1 MNRKHIS
8 FTILLILITLIS
20 ISSIQAANQ
29 TDVIESTDTNPLT
42 EISFNG
48 TTSDDLQKT
57 IDKASDGETINLG
70 ENKAYNLNSTVE
82 ITKPVTLKGTNVSI
96 TSQNALSIRQTSNV
110 EINGIKFI
118 NTNPLPG
125 YAESIKGTGI
135 YIQGL
140 TNIIIDNCSFINYAH
155 GVDMYT
161 SSDSVVK
168 NSYFTGT
175 TTGVNPER
183 ADAGTKA
190 LQIMGSH
197 NVKALNNTF
206 EGNILDGLSIASS
219 SYDIY
224 AENNTFINNTYAIF
238 YGGASTQGNILKNN
252 RFITCGMINTSYTD
266 NLGKVVVCYQNLP
279 VISLQK
285 ASSYIQIIDNE
296 FVVKNSNVLIL
307 SEAENR
313 AHGFPSVIG
322 AINITGNTVKK
333 YDASVDD
340 SSVTFYYINV
350 LENLGISPVGEIDV
364 YGNNFTD
371 IPGIVNFKLNFNE
384 IKDSNNTV
392 HIPKTQ
398 TNTFLTVTYVKGGR
412 IVLELDDLAGS
423 GIEGEKI
430 TYSING
436 GSDIT
441 DETDMY
447 GHVYINGLSGE
458 VKLKAKFKGSDK
470 YSECDLTTTI
480 QVSPVQTATS
490 IAAGSLTV
498 NVISAK
504 GTSYKF
510 TLKDATGKA
519 IADKQVSITFDGKIY
534 TATSNTNGIVSFAL
548 PAAAAGKYA
557 VTMAFSGDST
567 YKGSVA
573 TSTISIV
580 KQATK
585 LTVAKKTFKKK
596 ATKKV
601 TAVLKENT
609 GKVLSGKKVTMK
621 VNGKTYTAKTNS
633 KGVATFKVKLTKK
646 GTFKATTKFAGDN
659 YYTAKSTTSKIVVK

>member
-8 FTILLILITLIS
+8 FTILLIIITLIS

-29 TDVIESTDTNPLT
+29 TDIIESTDTNPLT

-48 TTSDDLQKT
+48 TTSVDLQDT

-70 ENKAYNLNSTVE
+70 ENKQYTLNSTVE
-82 ITKPVTLKGTNVSI
+82 IRKPITLKGTNVSI
-96 TSQNALSIRQTSNV
+96 TSENALSIRQTSNV

-175 TTGVNPER
+175 TTGVTPER

-197 NVKALNNTF
+197 SIKALNNTF
-206 EGNILDGLSIASS
+206 DGNILDGLSIASS
-219 SYDIY
+219 SYDIF

-238 YGGASTQGNILKNN
+238 YGGASTEGNILKNN

-266 NLGKVVVCYQNLP
+266 NLGKVEVNYQNLP

-296 FVVKNSNVLIL
+296 FIVKNDNVLIL

-333 YDASVDD
+333 YDTSVDD

-364 YGNNFTD
+364 YENNFTD

-384 IKDSNNTV
+384 ITDSNNTV

-398 TNTFLTVTYVKGGR
+398 TNTFLTVTYVKDGR
-412 IVLELDDLAGS
+412 IVVELDDLAGN

-436 GSDIT
+436 GSYIT
-441 DETDMY
+441 DETDIY
-447 GHVYINGLSGE
+447 GHIYINALSGE
-458 VKLKAKFKGSDK
+458 VKLKAKFNGNDK
-470 YSECDLTTTI
+470 YTGCDLSTTI
-480 QVSPVQTATS
+480 QVSPTQTATS
-490 IAAGSLTV
+490 ITANALSV
-498 NVISAK
+498 NAVIAK
-504 GTSYKF
+504 GTVYSF
-510 TLKDATGKA
+510 TLKDASGKA
-519 IADKQVSITFDGKIY
+519 LSGKSVSISFDGKIY
-534 TATSNTNGIVSFAL
+534 AATSNTNGIVSFTL
-548 PAAAAGKYA
+548 PTAAAGKYT
-557 VTMAFSGDST
+557 VTLAFTGDST

-573 TSTISIV
+573 TSTINIV

-585 LTVAKKTFKKK
+585 LTVAKKTFKKS

-601 TAVLKENT
+601 TAVLKDNK
-609 GKVLSGKKVTMK
+609 GKVLKGKKLTLK
-621 VNGKTYTAKTNS
+621 VNGKTYSAKTNS
-633 KGVATFKVKLTKK
+633 KGVATFTLKLTKK
-646 GTFKATTKFAGDN
+646 GTFTATTKFAGDS
-659 YYTAKSTTSKIVVK
+659 YYTAKTTSSKIVVK

>member
-1 MNRKHIS
+1 MNRKHIG

-29 TDVIESTDTNPLT
+29 TEIIESTDTNPLA

-48 TTSDDLQKT
+48 TTSDDLQDT

-70 ENKAYNLNSTVE
+70 ENKQYTLNSTVE
-82 ITKPVTLKGTNVSI
+82 IRKPITLKGTNVSI
-96 TSQNALSIRQTSNV
+96 TSENALSIRQTSNV

-140 TNIIIDNCSFINYAH
+140 TNIVIDNCSFINYAH

-175 TTGVNPER
+175 TTGVTPER

-197 NVKALNNTF
+197 SIKALNNTF

-219 SYDIY
+219 SYDIF

-238 YGGASTQGNILKNN
+238 YGGASTEGNILKNN

-266 NLGKVVVCYQNLP
+266 NLGKVEVNFQNLP

-296 FVVKNSNVLIL
+296 FIVKNDNVLIL

-333 YDASVDD
+333 YDSSVDD

-364 YGNNFTD
+364 YENNFTD

-384 IKDSNNTV
+384 ITDSNNTV

-398 TNTFLTVTYVKGGR
+398 TNTFLTVTYVKDGR
-412 IVLELDDLAGS
+412 IVVELDDLAGN

-441 DETDMY
+441 DETDIY
-447 GHVYINGLSGE
+447 GHIYINALSGE
-458 VKLKAKFKGSDK
+458 VKLKAKFNGNDK
-470 YSECDLTTTI
+470 YTGSDLTTTI
-480 QVSPVQTATS
+480 QLSPVQTATGIS
-490 IAAGSLTV
+490 AGSLGV
-498 NVISAK
+498 NAINAK
-504 GTSYKF
+504 NAIYTF
-510 TLKDATGKA
+510 TLKDVNGHALPGKS
-519 IADKQVSITFDGKIY
+519 VSISFNGVLY
-534 TATSNTNGIVSFAL
+534 TASSNSKGVVSFKL
-548 PAAAAGKYA
+548 PTNTAGKYA
-557 VTMAFSGDST
+557 VTMAFTGDST

-585 LTVAKKTFKKK
+585 LTVAKKTFKKS

-601 TAVLKENT
+601 TAVLKDNT
-609 GKVLSGKKVTMK
+609 GKVLKGKKVTMK

-646 GTFKATTKFAGDN
+646 GTFKATTKFAGDA
-659 YYTAKSTTSKIVVK
+659 YYTAKTTSSKIIVK

>member
-1 MNRKHIS
+1 MNRKHIG

-29 TDVIESTDTNPLT
+29 TDIIESTDTNPLA

-48 TTSDDLQKT
+48 TTSVDLQDT

-70 ENKAYNLNSTVE
+70 ENKQYTLNSTVE
-82 ITKPVTLKGTNVSI
+82 IRKPITLKGTNVSI
-96 TSQNALSIRQTSNV
+96 TSENALSIRQTSNV

-175 TTGVNPER
+175 TTGVTPER

-197 NVKALNNTF
+197 SIKALNNTF

-219 SYDIY
+219 SYDIF

-238 YGGASTQGNILKNN
+238 YGGASTEGNILKNN

-266 NLGKVVVCYQNLP
+266 NLGKVEVNYQNLP

-296 FVVKNSNVLIL
+296 FIVKNDNVLIL

-333 YDASVDD
+333 YDSSVDD

-364 YGNNFTD
+364 YENNFTD

-384 IKDSNNTV
+384 ITDSNNTV

-398 TNTFLTVTYVKGGR
+398 TNTFLTVTYVKDGR
-412 IVLELDDLAGS
+412 IVVELDDLAGN

-430 TYSING
+430 TYTVNG

-441 DETDMY
+441 DETDIY
-447 GHVYINGLSGE
+447 GHIYINALSGE
-458 VKLKAKFKGSDK
+458 VKLKAKFGGSDK
-470 YSECDLTTTI
+470 YGECDLTTTI
-480 QVSPVQTATS
+480 QLSPVQTATGIS
-490 IAAGSLTV
+490 AGSLGV
-498 NVISAK
+498 NAINAK
-504 GTSYKF
+504 NAIYTF
-510 TLKDATGKA
+510 TLKDVNGHALSGKS
-519 IADKQVSITFDGKIY
+519 VSISFNGVLY
-534 TATSNTNGIVSFAL
+534 TSSSDSKGVVSFKL
-548 PAAAAGKYA
+548 PTNAAGKYA
-557 VTMAFSGDST
+557 VTMAFTGDST

-573 TSTISIV
+573 TSTISIN

-585 LTVAKKTFKKK
+585 LTVAKKTFKKS

-601 TAVLKENT
+601 TAVLKDNA
-609 GKVLSGKKVTMK
+609 GKVLSGKKMTLK

-646 GTFKATTKFAGDN
+646 GTFKATTKFAGDSF
-659 YYTAKSTTSKIVVK
+659 YTAKSVSSKIVVK